1 MMHLRKQAEI
11 QKGQA
16 LLESLL
22 ALSFAVVIVT
32 AVVIVVITS
41 LSNTSFTKNQNLA
54 GQYAQEGLDVA
65 RNMRDSNYTGF
76 KALPNGGNYCADN
89 GEIKTENCTV
99 GEFTKQLY
107 IHHGGIDQGGEVKC
121 EPGSSFVSSIVSWND
136 SKCLNNSSCHR
147 VQLDSCF
154 SNPNR
159 PFGS

>member
-1 MMHLRKQAEI
+1 MIHLRKQAEN

-22 ALSFAVVIVT
+22 ALSFAVVIIT

-54 GQYAQEGLDVA
+54 GQYAQEGLDMA
-65 RNMRDSNYTGF
+65 RNMRDSDYTGF

-89 GEIKTENCTV
+89 GEITTGSCTV

-107 IHHGGIDQGGEVKC
+107 INHSGVDQGGVVKC
-121 EPGSSFVSSIVSWND
+121 EPDSSFVSSIASWND
-136 SKCLNNSSCHR
+136 SKCLNNSPCHK

-159 PFGS
+159 PFSS